1 MSEKEALLI
10 SACLL
15 GVECKYSGGH
25 NAMAAE
31 KIAALREKYRLI
43 PVCPETAGGLPTPRD
58 PSERRGGQHD
68 DEQHRLQPLE
78 YRRRFYLRQ
87 RHARS
92 RRQHHRDVRHPAV
105 RLEQRDDVQHDK
117 YQLRARV

>member
-43 PVCPETAGGLPTPRD
+43 PVCPETAGVCRPRAIRANGAA
-58 PSERRGGQHD
+58 ER
-68 DEQHRLQPLE
+68 
-78 YRRRFYLRQ
+78 
-87 RHARS
+87 S
-92 RRQHHRDVRHPAV
+92 
-105 RLEQRDDVQHDK
+105 
-117 YQLRARV
+117 